1 MQRFGQI
8 IKQINKRNKMETQT
22 FECKFKRAFEKDN
35 GGVTVYVT
43 KDNGTD
49 MTIYGE
55 ALGTSR
61 WQPGARLK
69 ITAQPVRTS
78 QKSGKQYQSATSIEL
93 LDGEVAIPENNIVSP
108 QGVKTVRDLSAQWKE
123 KYRLTMSNLL
133 AAAIQSGKFT
143 SGTVTSSNGDMWYTF
158 EMIDDAVRKILQ
170 AKMDSVEDLPADAP
184 F

>member
-1 MQRFGQI
+1 
-8 IKQINKRNKMETQT
+8 METQT

-43 KDNGTD
+43 KDDGTD

-61 WQPGARLK
+61 WQSGARLK
-69 ITAQPVRTS
+69 IAAQPVRTS
-78 QKSGKQYQSATSIEL
+78 KNGKKYQTATSIEL
-93 LDGEVAIPENNIVSP
+93 LDGEVAIPENNMVSP

-133 AAAIQSGKFT
+133 AASLQSGKD
-143 SGTVTSSNGDMWYTF
+143 VNF
-158 EMIDDAVRKILQ
+158 EQIDGYVRKILQ
-170 AKMDSVEDLPADAP
+170 AKMDSVEDLPEDAP

>member
-1 MQRFGQI
+1 
-8 IKQINKRNKMETQT
+8 MEIQT
-22 FECKFKRAFEKDN
+22 FECSFKRAFEKDN

-43 KDNGTD
+43 KDDGTD

-61 WQPGARLK
+61 WQQGARLK
-69 ITAQPVRTS
+69 IAAQPVRTS
-78 QKSGKQYQSATSIEL
+78 KNGKEYQTATSIEL
-93 LDGEVAIPENNIVSP
+93 LNGEVAVPSGNMVSP
-108 QGVKTVRDLSAQWKE
+108 QGVKTVRDISAQWKE

-133 AAAIQSGKFT
+133 AASLQSGKD
-143 SGTVTSSNGDMWYTF
+143 VNF
-158 EMIDDAVRKILQ
+158 EQIDGYVRKILQ

>member
-1 MQRFGQI
+1 
-8 IKQINKRNKMETQT
+8 METQT

-43 KDNGTD
+43 KDDGTD

-61 WQPGARLK
+61 WQQGARLK
-69 ITAQPVRTS
+69 IAAQPVRTS
-78 QKSGKQYQSATSIEL
+78 KNGKQYQTATSIEL
-93 LDGEVAIPENNIVSP
+93 LDGEVAIPENNMVSP

-133 AAAIQSGKFT
+133 AASLQSGKDVNF
-143 SGTVTSSNGDMWYTF
+143 N
-158 EMIDDAVRKILQ
+158 EIDGYVRKILQ